1 MLARLVARQSVVAP
15 EDPVSDAQLDNEP
28 TQLEPR
34 LRAMCDLRIAD
45 VREMAGRH
53 EYDGVVQDL
62 SPSGVAAGLTTLDA
76 VERHAAPADDV
87 LDERLVTLGAAG
99 LRGLF
104 RTLQDHR
111 RNPVHHLG
119 NLDLAGYD
127 RDYAPPAER
136 AEARRRHLAAW
147 PDAVDA
153 AVAALDAVPAPTAR
167 ALLPAL
173 RGLGAG
179 VEDEAALAAVERLVA
194 HVAEAADGGAPE
206 ASYGAAG
213 LQVLLGVG
221 EGSEVDLGR
230 LAEQADAERDRLRTF
245 LAEACARL
253 DASTP
258 PERLV
263 PALLRDHPDTPEQI
277 YAEARSL
284 IAEATTFTVEHDLLG
299 DPGGTCLVG
308 PAPPSRRWAMAMMSW
323 AAAYE
328 PDGPSWY
335 HVTPPDPAWPAE
347 EQEEWLAVFSRTTL
361 PAITV
366 HEVTPGHYAHGRA
379 LRRAASDARRL
390 VVSSAFIEG
399 WAHYAEELF
408 VEQGFRADDPRYAIG
423 VAVEAL
429 IRVTRLAV
437 SLGVHTGAMSVAD
450 GARRFEADAF
460 LRGSAARAEAERA
473 TFDPTYGRYTMGK
486 LAILAARDRA
496 RARWGSAFTLRRFH
510 ETLLAAGAPP
520 LGLLDLVVDGEADD
534 GG

>member
-1 MLARLVARQSVVAP
+1 
-15 EDPVSDAQLDNEP
+15 VSDAQLDNEP
-28 TQLEPR
+28 TRLEPR

-45 VREMAGRH
+45 VREAAGRH

-62 SPSGVAAGLTTLDA
+62 SPSGVQAGLATLAATERDA
-76 VERHAAPADDV
+76 GPGGAPPAGDV
-87 LDERLVTLGAAG
+87 LDERLVSLGAAG
-99 LRGLF
+99 LRAVFG
-104 RTLQDHR
+104 TLQDHR

-127 RDYAPPAER
+127 KDYAPPAER

-153 AVAALDAVPAPTAR
+153 AVTALDAVPAPTAR

-173 RGLGAG
+173 RGLSAG
-179 VEDEAALAAVERLVA
+179 VEDEAALAAADRLVA
-194 HVAEAADGGAPE
+194 HVSEAADGGEPD
-206 ASYGAAG
+206 ASYGADG
-213 LQVLLGVG
+213 LQLLLGVS

-230 LAEQADAERDRLRTF
+230 LAEQADAERDRLREL
-245 LAEACARL
+245 LAEACAQL

-258 PERLV
+258 PEQLV
-263 PALLRDHPDTPEQI
+263 ARLLRDHPDTPEEI
-277 YAEARSL
+277 YAEARGL
-284 IAEATTFTVEHDLLG
+284 IVEATTFTLEHDLLG

-347 EQEEWLAVFSRTTL
+347 DQEEWLAVFSRTTL

-379 LRRAASDARRL
+379 LRRTASDARRL
-390 VVSSAFIEG
+390 VLSTAFIEG

-408 VEQGFRADDPRYAIG
+408 VEQGFRAGDPRYAIG

-437 SLGVHTGAMSVAD
+437 SLGVHTGAMTVED
-450 GARRFEADAF
+450 GARRFEADGF

-496 RARWGSAFTLRRFH
+496 RQRWGSSFTLRRFH

-520 LGLLDLVVDGEADD
+520 LGLLDLVIDSG
-534 GG
+534 